1 MLIRA
6 VSSSDSILLV
16 SAHQYVDKSGSSYY
30 GREKLFLYNGQAK
43 NFSEVVTYEGVLHNV
58 ALDCR
63 GDTIAVTSGKMPAY
77 TVLYNSKGAPFY
89 LLNNDFRN
97 RIYFA
102 PNEELVAVA
111 GFGSLNGEIEIWD
124 YSKQELIAK
133 SSSSRSS
140 FIKWSFSSKMY
151 MTAVVAEKL
160 KVDHR
165 ISIFKFDGTPIK
177 KINLEVF
184 DLINVDF
191 AHKCPPVKSLVS
203 TNNKKKVESGG
214 LLGASKRMPGKI
226 EVTEIEK
233 TNKGTFK
240 PPVDNNPAPSLQVGN
255 GSTNRFFNSK
265 KNENNSLKFK
275 KGG

>member
-1 MLIRA
+1 M
-6 VSSSDSILLV
+6 V
-16 SAHQYVDKSGSSYY
+16 SAHQYIDKSGSSYY
-30 GREKLFLYNGQAK
+30 GREKLFTYNPQAK
-43 NFSEVVTYEGVLHNV
+43 NFTEVLTYEGVLHNV
-58 ALDCR
+58 ELDCR
-63 GDTIAVTSGKMPAY
+63 GETIGITSGKMPCC

-89 LLNNDFRN
+89 LLSNDFRN

-124 YSKQELIAK
+124 YNKLECIARA
-133 SSSSRSS
+133 SSSRSS
-140 FIKWSFSSKMY
+140 FIKWSFSSKLY

-165 ISIFKFDGTPIK
+165 ISIFKFDGTPVK
-177 KINLEVF
+177 KISLDVC

-191 AHKCPPVKSLVS
+191 AVKCPPAKKLVS
-203 TNNKKKVESGG
+203 NSIKKKNEGG
-214 LLGASKRMPGKI
+214 ALLGASKRMPGKI
-226 EVTEIEK
+226 DALEIEQ

-240 PPVDNNPAPSLQVGN
+240 PPQDANPKPSLQVGGN
-255 GSTNRFFNSK
+255 SNNKFFNSK